1 MQIADGRKSVQ
12 EIRDGKAQ
20 SVARLRAS
28 KSFHYS
34 SEEESDDEGPES
46 VAAAPLGAH
55 AALGPSNRNDTERLI
70 DALANSTPE
79 MRNAAVV
86 IVLKGDRQTA
96 FEAVTNAVSD
106 LYKQL
111 SRAGR

>member
-1 MQIADGRKSVQ
+1 MK
-12 EIRDGKAQ
+12 K
-20 SVARLRAS
+20 
-28 KSFHYS
+28 
-34 SEEESDDEGPES
+34 ESHDEGPES
-46 VAAAPLGAH
+46 VATAPLGAH

-86 IVLKGDRQTA
+86 IVLEGDRQTA